1 MYFRL
6 HSVNRVEGGRKG
18 EQGTEIDMGKV
29 RGREREAEGGLF

>member
-6 HSVNRVEGGRKG
+6 HSVNRVEGGEERRAG
-18 EQGTEIDMGKV
+18 HEIDMGKV